1 MPQLGVDY
9 GGITLREVARQV
21 LGDAVGF
28 WIGFELKPA
37 MYYHWLGAVVPELR
51 RQGIARQLHDAQ
63 TAWAK
68 DHGYEYIR
76 CECMNS
82 QKEFMHFAI
91 EVGYSVIGTRW
102 DSTHADTLIN
112 WERNLLD

>member
-1 MPQLGVDY
+1 MN
-9 GGITLREVARQV
+9 E
-21 LGDAVGF
+21 
-28 WIGFELKPA
+28 
-37 MYYHWLGAVVPELR
+37 
-51 RQGIARQLHDAQ
+51 AQ
-63 TAWAK
+63 IAWAK

-91 EVGYSVIGTRW
+91 EAGYNVIGTRW

-112 WERNLLD
+112 FEKNLVE